1 MIKGQ
6 RKKKSGIP
14 LIYTNHRTH
23 VSAGEYNTRAKGT
36 QNQIARIGKKLG
48 IKVV

>member
-1 MIKGQ
+1 MIRGQ
-6 RKKKSGIP
+6 KKKKS
-14 LIYTNHRTH
+14 NHRTH